1 MAIENGMVA
10 STESQINTPFTN
22 DDIEWH
28 KWDFLGTDISERDP
42 EDINYQIDM
51 AITLADKDDLRELIY
66 NIFDSNDN
74 YAKSFEQLHI
84 KKERA

>member
-1 MAIENGMVA
+1 MDIKGDILA
-10 STESQINTPFTN
+10 SPEKQVWAPFSN
-22 DDIEWH
+22 NEIEWH
-28 KWDFLGTDISERDP
+28 KWNFLGTDIDETDP

-51 AITLADKDDLRELIY
+51 AITLADKNDLRELIY

-74 YAKSFEQLHI
+74 YTKSFEELHI